1 MSSREALSADHII
14 LLVFFFG
21 ISNLY
26 STHTFFFLMRVSLY
40 VNVLVLKVQR
50 VKEAMTQIYQKLQV
64 NIWQRI

>member
-14 LLVFFFG
+14 LLVFFLVYQIFTLD
-21 ISNLY
+21 I
-26 STHTFFFLMRVSLY
+26 HFFFLMRVSLY